1 MKTAKDVTLV
11 GMFTALLIG
20 SQLALYT
27 VTGVEVVTVLF
38 LCFCAVYGRGKGV
51 LVALAFS
58 LLRCFIFGFQL
69 NVILLYLVYYTA
81 FALAFGGLRGKHLP
95 LLAVV
100 GLACVSTVAFTLLDD
115 ILTPLVLGF
124 SPKAAKF
131 YFYGS
136 LYAMGVQTACTAITV
151 SVLYL
156 PLSKLLHRI
165 SEA

>member
-20 SQLALYT
+20 SQLALSA

-58 LLRCFIFGFQL
+58 LLRCFVFGFQL
-69 NVILLYLVYYTA
+69 NVLALYLIYYNA
-81 FALAFGGLRGKHLP
+81 FALCFGTLKGRKIS

-100 GLACVSTVAFTLLDD
+100 ALACVSTVSFTLIDD
-115 ILTPLVLGF
+115 ILTPLLLGF
-124 SPKAAKF
+124 SPKAMKF
-131 YFYGS
+131 YFLGS
-136 LYAMGVQTACTAITV
+136 LYAMGVQMVCTAITV

-156 PLSKLLHRI
+156 PLTRLLRRI